1 MKEREESGRSE
12 GGVMSKAERE
22 KEQRGISCRYL
33 QIPDVHPRANPVCKS
48 VSKFKSLQP
57 PAIYS
62 TSVCKA
68 KVGVIFL
75 QPQAIY
81 STSVCRAR
89 VGVIFLQSPS
99 YIFNQCM

>member
-1 MKEREESGRSE
+1 
-12 GGVMSKAERE
+12 MSKAERE

-62 TSVCKA
+62 TSVCRA
-68 KVGVIFL
+68 KVGVLFF

-81 STSVCRAR
+81 STSVYRATGGR
-89 VGVIFLQSPS
+89 MGVEIVYLCLKICHSLVLHTLHINS
-99 YIFNQCM
+99 